1 MSEILITT
9 ESGTDLTRVHAEELG
24 IRVIPMYVVLGEET
38 KADGFFPVTEVMDYY
53 RRTKTIP
60 TTSSVNPQEY
70 ISFFKE
76 LRSEYPGADIVHIAY
91 TSLASSTYQN
101 AKIALEEL
109 EDSRIFLVDSLN
121 VSGGI
126 SLICEKAAEFAK
138 SAANGEEMTK
148 KLQSWIERARVS
160 FLPNT
165 LEYLKAGGRVS
176 NAAYLGA
183 TLLNLKPLIVIKDG
197 KLVAS
202 KKYRGHME
210 HVAFKYLEEFVQ
222 ENCLD
227 RSLLYLFC
235 VEGFTPELM
244 AKLHKRAEEMG
255 FERILETKCGCV
267 ITCHGGPGALGI
279 AGFEAESETEGV

>member
-1 MSEILITT
+1 MSGIIITT
-9 ESGTDLTRVHAEELG
+9 ESGTDLTCKHAEELG
-24 IRVIPMYVVLGEET
+24 IAVIPMYVVLGDET
-38 KADGFFPVTEVMDYY
+38 KADGSFPVTEVMDYY
-53 RRTKTIP
+53 QKTKAIP
-60 TTSSVNPQEY
+60 STSAVNPQEY
-70 ISFFKE
+70 ITFFKE
-76 LRSEYPGADIVHIAY
+76 LRSEHPEADIVHIAY

-101 AKIALEEL
+101 AKIALDEM
-109 EDSRIFLVDSLN
+109 EDSGIYLVDSLN

-126 SLICEKAAEFAK
+126 SLICEKAAELAK
-138 SAANGEEMTK
+138 TAVSGGELTK
-148 KLQSWIERARVS
+148 ALQNWINRARVS

-183 TLLNLKPLIVIKDG
+183 TLLNLKPLIVIRDG

-222 ENCLD
+222 ENRLE

-235 VEGFTPELM
+235 VEGFSPDLM
-244 AKLHKRAEEMG
+244 ERLKKRAKEMG
-255 FERILETKCGCV
+255 FSRILETKCGCV

-279 AGFEAESETEGV
+279 AGFEAER